1 MHEGIVH
8 LQISILSPKA
18 VPNIYDFL
26 LWNTINIL
34 INVSPVLFRQK
45 KSGFNFQKGQ
55 RIKYKNIYI
64 LSIWLR
70 LAVLTIP
77 FLINKVMTTQ
87 IFHTSETGHY

>member
-55 RIKYKNIYI
+55 RIKYKKYIHIIY
-64 LSIWLR
+64 
-70 LAVLTIP
+70 LAQIGCFDNT
-77 FLINKVMTTQ
+77 FSNK
-87 IFHTSETGHY
+87 